1 MLVSS
6 SVLMNNQPIIEV
18 RGKFT
23 WTGSLAYKDPI
34 PNRTDPYVFFY
45 VVRFSTDCDIEVCVD
60 CRTYGNDA
68 RFVRRSCKPNSE
80 VKLQNF
86 YLMKN
91 FNFKVPIFCFFS

>member
-6 SVLMNNQPIIEV
+6 SVLTNNQPIVEV

-68 RFVRRSCKPNSE
+68 RFVRRSCKPNAE
-80 VKLQNF
+80 VK
-86 YLMKN
+86 Y
-91 FNFKVPIFCFFS
+91 FNIKITVLLII